1 MERKDSIMPKGI
13 NILLQKMND
22 CFGERRTSL
31 IVQFVKFGLVGISNS
46 VISYSVNIIVL
57 LGLKQFDLSLDY
69 MFANIVAFFVSVLWS
84 FYWNNRFVF
93 TLEDGKK
100 RNIGIALLKTYIT
113 YAFTGIILN
122 NVLSYVW
129 ITIVGISKYMAPLI
143 NIIISVPINFLMN
156 KCWAFKANN

>member
-1 MERKDSIMPKGI
+1 MERKDSMMPKGI
-13 NILLQKMND
+13 NILLQKIND
-22 CFGERRTSL
+22 CFGESRTSL

-46 VISYSVNIIVL
+46 AISYSVNIIVL
-57 LGLKQFDLSLDY
+57 LSLKQFDLSLDY

-93 TLEDGKK
+93 TLADGKK
-100 RNIGIALLKTYIT
+100 RNIGMALLKTYIT